1 MGIFYLKHEDYHLA
15 NKAFLKA
22 QVLDPDWPHVWLGQ
36 SCLAALHGDER
47 DRRVLVSH
55 AWTLSNGL
63 LPEADFEHA
72 QLPFE
77 PEVPLYQ
84 PPAVSSAVHAIARFN
99 NYRPGKARASFLE
112 GMLAEKD
119 ASWSQAACA
128 FSAAAN
134 GFEKEY
140 ESTSSEEAASKYVL
154 SKLGEARGH
163 CAIGSAAVSNEA
175 ADVALALVD
184 QEAEESDGSHRAMQ
198 ILGQLQLGLGKWH
211 SDDAAGAIEALEG
224 SSQMSHAAGS
234 STFITRSGLLL
245 AKCLANF
252 GGDDGLQEAKNQLL
266 SL

>member
-1 MGIFYLKHEDYHLA
+1 M
-15 NKAFLKA
+15 
-22 QVLDPDWPHVWLGQ
+22 
-36 SCLAALHGDER
+36 
-47 DRRVLVSH
+47 
-55 AWTLSNGL
+55 LSNGL

-77 PEVPLYQ
+77 PEMPLYQ

-99 NYRPGKARASFLE
+99 NYRPGTAQASFLE
-112 GMLAEKD
+112 GMLAEKE
-119 ASWSQAACA
+119 ASWSQAASA
-128 FSAAAN
+128 FSDAAS

-140 ESTSSEEAASKYVL
+140 ESTSSEEAASSYVL
-154 SKLGEARGH
+154 CKIGEARAQ
-163 CAIGSAAVSNEA
+163 CATGSAAASIEA
-175 ADVALALVD
+175 AEAALALIN
-184 QEAEESDGSHRAMQ
+184 QEADGSDDPHRAMKL
-198 ILGQLQLGLGKWH
+198 LGQLQLGLGRWH
-211 SDDAAGAIEALEG
+211 SDDAAGAIQALEE